1 MSDIEDN
8 EPTMEIIE
16 EPETLQRPKKEK
28 KEMSEIEEKELV

>member
-16 EPETLQRPKKEK
+16 EPETYRDPRKKRK
-28 KEMSEIEEKELV
+28 K